1 MEVERMNLEK
11 DSVKRAKKGTGT
23 IRQVPS
29 GKYEYRVSYY
39 DDLGKRKRKSFS
51 CWSPE
56 ECIEKAETFLTRLA
70 QLSRGMDPDST
81 IVDIM
86 RSKVEN
92 DYQKNYTGEQ
102 GYDSISNITKKVEIK
117 VADRKSV
124 V

>member
-1 MEVERMNLEK
+1 MNLEK

-102 GYDSISNITKKVEIK
+102 GYDRNLKQLLLSKRAI
-117 VADRKSV
+117 
-124 V
+124 